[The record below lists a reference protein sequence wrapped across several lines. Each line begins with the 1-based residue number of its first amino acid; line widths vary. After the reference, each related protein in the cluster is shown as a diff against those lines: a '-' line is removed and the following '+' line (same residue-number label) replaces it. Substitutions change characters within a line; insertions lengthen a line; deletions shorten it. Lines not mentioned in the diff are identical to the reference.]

1 MRTTLD
7 IDEDVLF
14 ATKEMAKLQGLSM
27 GKVISNLARETL
39 SRPIETTTRQEVPL
53 FPRQPHA
60 GIVTLA
66 LINQLRDEMP

>member
-14 ATKEMAKLQGLSM
+14 ATKEIAKRQGTSM
-27 GKVISNLARETL
+27 GKVISALVRQAL
-39 SRPIETTTRQEVPL
+39 SRRIEATTRDEVPL
-53 FPRQPHA
+53 FPCQPDA
-60 GIVTLA
+60 GIVTLE